1 MHLKAM
7 TLRGFKSFAS
17 ATTLRFEPGITCVVG
32 PNGSGKSNVVDALS
46 WVMGEQGAKS
56 LRGGKM
62 EDVIFAGTTGRP
74 PLGRAEVSLTIDN
87 SDGALPID
95 YAEVTITRIMFRNG
109 GSEYQLNGDTCRLLD
124 IQELLSDS
132 GIGREM
138 HVIVG
143 QGQLDSVLHADP
155 MGRRAFIEEAAG
167 VLKHRK
173 RKEKALRKLDA
184 MRANL
189 ARVQDLTDELRRQL
203 KPLGRQA
210 AVARRAAVIQADLRD
225 ARLRLLADDLVRLR
239 EALRTEI
246 ADEAELKQRK
256 EDAEGRLKAALA
268 REAELEDEVR
278 RLAPRLQQAQQ
289 TWYELSQLAERV
301 RGTVSLADARVKSAT
316 AAPTEEPRGRDPEDM
331 EREAARI
338 REQEAELEAALE
350 AAEHARED
358 TVAHRAELE
367 RALAAEERRLKD
379 AARAIADRRE
389 GLARLTGQVNAARSR
404 AASAQAEIG
413 RLAAARDEA
422 RERAAAAQEEYEQLK
437 AEVDG
442 LDADDHELAGR
453 YEAARGA
460 LAEAE
465 SALTA
470 AREAATAAERDRAA
484 VAARHDALALG
495 LRRKDGT
502 GALLAARDRLTGLL
516 GPAAELLTVT
526 PGYEIPVSAA
536 LGAAADAIAVTNP
549 SAAAEAI
556 RLLRSEDAG
565 RASLL
570 VSPGGGGGLAAGGLA
585 GVPTQAGEAAD
596 AASGRGD
603 AGPESGPGPVGGVP
617 AQAAGASAG
626 GSGAGLSG
634 PATESGPVGGLSA
647 QADGLTAEPGV
658 YGGLPGQQGLA
669 GGVSAGEV
677 DPESARADTGPGGG
691 LPGQQGP
698 AGEVSAQAGGAGD
711 AALGRADASLE
722 SGPGPGGGVPA
733 QVGGASAGGSGTGL
747 SGPATEPGVSGGVAD
762 GVFAQAGDAAPEPG
776 PGSLGGQAGEHG
788 VAGQFPAQPDDTGLS
803 VPANGSPAEPAAH
816 SGVPAQASG
825 DGAGPSAAASG
836 SATEADVSGG
846 LPAQTAGAGH
856 GPRPGPVGGAAAR
869 VTAGSGGVGSSASAG
884 GSVVEPEVSA
894 GGFPAPAPGGDSG
907 RSVSGAASGVQ
918 GREVARTAVG
928 DLVRGPVGLV
938 EAVRWMV
945 RDAVVVASLDDAEE
959 LVGARPGVVAVTAE
973 GDVLG
978 AHFAQGGSA
987 GAPSL
992 LEVRASVD
1000 EAAGELAELG
1010 VRCGELDEARRRATE
1025 RRAEC
1030 AALVEE
1036 LGERRRAADREKSAV
1051 SGRLGRLSGQARGA
1065 VGEAERTDAAVAK
1078 AQEALE
1084 RATQEVEEL
1093 AERLLVAEEAP
1104 VEEEPDTSL
1113 RDRLAADGANAR
1125 QTEMEARLQ
1134 VRTHEERVKG
1144 LAGRADA
1151 LDRGARAERAA
1162 RARAEQRRARLRHE
1176 AEVAG
1181 AVAAGTRQLL
1191 AHVEVSVVRAEAER
1205 AAAEA
1210 AKAERE
1216 RELVAERNQGRDL
1229 KSELDKLTDSV
1240 HRGEVLGAEKRLRIE
1255 QLETRALE
1263 ELGVEPAGL
1272 IAEYGPDQLVSP
1284 SPPAE
1289 GEELPE
1295 DPAHPRNQPK
1305 PYVRSEQEK
1314 RLKSAERAYQQLGKV
1329 NPLALEEFAALE
1341 ERHKFLSEQL
1351 EDLKKTRADLLQV
1364 VKSVDERVEQV
1375 FTEAYRDTAVQ
1386 FEGVFSRLFPGGE
1399 GRLILTD
1406 PENMLT
1412 TGVDV
1417 EARPPGKKVKRLSL
1431 LSGGER
1437 SLTAVALLVS
1447 IFKARPSPFY
1457 VMDEVEAALDDTN
1470 LQRLIRIMQELQ
1482 ESSQLIV
1489 ITHQKRT
1496 MEVADALYGVSMQGD
1511 GVSKVISQRLR

>member
-1 MHLKAM
+1 MHLKAL

-87 SDGALPID
+87 SDGALPIE
-95 YAEVTITRIMFRNG
+95 YTEVTITRIMFRNG
-109 GSEYQLNGDTCRLLD
+109 GSEYQINGDTCRLLD

-184 MRANL
+184 MQANL

-239 EALRTEI
+239 GALQNEI
-246 ADEAELKQRK
+246 ADEAALKQRK
-256 EDAEGRLKAALA
+256 EAAEVELKKALQ
-268 REAELEDEVR
+268 REALLEDEVR
-278 RLAPRLQQAQQ
+278 RLTPRLQRAQE

-301 RGTVSLADARVKSAT
+301 RGTISLADARVKSAT
-316 AAPTEEPRGRDPEDM
+316 SAPPEERRGRDPEDM

-350 AAEHARED
+350 AAERALED
-358 TVAHRAELE
+358 TVDHRAELE
-367 RALAAEERRLKD
+367 RELAVEERRLKD
-379 AARAIADRRE
+379 VARSIADRRE
-389 GLARLTGQVNAARSR
+389 SLARLGGQVNAARSR
-404 AASAQAEIG
+404 AASAQAEID

-422 RERAAAAQEEYEQLK
+422 RERAAAAQEEYEALK

-442 LDADDHELAGR
+442 LDADDTELA
-453 YEAARGA
+453 EQHDAAKRA

-470 AREAATAAERDRAA
+470 AREATTTAERRRAA
-484 VAARHDALALG
+484 TQARHEALAMG
-495 LRRKDGT
+495 LRRKDGS
-502 GALLAARDRLTGLL
+502 GALLNAKDRLGGLL
-516 GPAAELLTVT
+516 GPAAELLTVS
-526 PGYEIPVSAA
+526 PGHEVALAA
-536 LGAAADAIAVTNP
+536 AFGAAADAIAVTTP
-549 SAAAEAI
+549 ASAAEAI
-556 RLLRSEDAG
+556 RLLRKQDAG
-565 RASLL
+565 RAALL
-570 VSPGGGGGLAAGGLA
+570 LA
-585 GVPTQAGEAAD
+585 GA
-596 AASGRGD
+596 
-603 AGPESGPGPVGGVP
+603 PEDLTPPPGTAPP
-617 AQAAGASAG
+617 QR
-626 GSGAGLSG
+626 GAGNCATG
-634 PATESGPVGGLSA
+634 HDAPADERRP
-647 QADGLTAEPGV
+647 
-658 YGGLPGQQGLA
+658 LPA
-669 GGVSAGEV
+669 
-677 DPESARADTGPGGG
+677 P
-691 LPGQQGP
+691 P
-698 AGEVSAQAGGAGD
+698 AG
-711 AALGRADASLE
+711 
-722 SGPGPGGGVPA
+722 
-733 QVGGASAGGSGTGL
+733 
-747 SGPATEPGVSGGVAD
+747 
-762 GVFAQAGDAAPEPG
+762 
-776 PGSLGGQAGEHG
+776 
-788 VAGQFPAQPDDTGLS
+788 
-803 VPANGSPAEPAAH
+803 
-816 SGVPAQASG
+816 
-825 DGAGPSAAASG
+825 
-836 SATEADVSGG
+836 
-846 LPAQTAGAGH
+846 
-856 GPRPGPVGGAAAR
+856 
-869 VTAGSGGVGSSASAG
+869 
-884 GSVVEPEVSA
+884 
-894 GGFPAPAPGGDSG
+894 
-907 RSVSGAASGVQ
+907 
-918 GREVARTAVG
+918 RTAPPIG
-928 DLVRGPVGLV
+928 HFATDLVRGPADLMP
-938 EAVRWMV
+938 AVHRLLH
-945 RDAVVVASLDDAEE
+945 RIVVVGTLEDAED
-959 LVGARPGVVAVTAE
+959 LVQTRPDLTAVTAE
-973 GDVLG
+973 GDLLG
-978 AHFAQGGSA
+978 AHFAHGGSA

-992 LEVRASVD
+992 LEVQASVD
-1000 EAAGELAELG
+1000 EAAAELEELAVRCEELAEAQESA
-1010 VRCGELDEARRRATE
+1010 VELRRERAG
-1025 RRAEC
+1025 
-1030 AALVEE
+1030 LVEE
-1036 LGERRRAADREKSAV
+1036 LGERRRAAEREKSAV
-1051 SGRLGRLSGQARGA
+1051 AQQLGRLAGQARGA
-1065 VGEAERTDAAVAK
+1065 AGEAERSTAAAAR
-1078 AQEALE
+1078 AQEALDK
-1084 RATQEVEEL
+1084 AVQEAEEL
-1093 AERLLVAEEAP
+1093 AERLAVAEEMP
-1104 VEEEPDTSL
+1104 VEEEPDTSV

-1144 LAGRADA
+1144 LAGRADS
-1151 LDRGARAERAA
+1151 LDRAARAEREA

-1176 AEVAG
+1176 A
-1181 AVAAGTRQLL
+1181 AVAEAVASGTRQLL
-1191 AHVEVSVVRAEAER
+1191 AHVEVSLARAEAER
-1205 AAAEA
+1205 TAADA
-1210 AKAERE
+1210 AKARRE
-1216 RELVAERNQGRDL
+1216 QELAQARNEGRDL
-1229 KSELDKLTDSV
+1229 KAELDKLTDSV
-1240 HRGEVLGAEKRLRIE
+1240 HRGEVLGAEKRMRIE
-1255 QLETRALE
+1255 QLETKALE
-1263 ELGVEPAGL
+1263 ELGVEPEGL
-1272 IAEYGPDQLVSP
+1272 VAEYGPDQLVPP

-1295 DPAHPRNQPK
+1295 DPEHPRNRPK
-1305 PYVRSEQEK
+1305 PFHRAEQEK
-1314 RLKSAERAYQQLGKV
+1314 RLKAAERAYQQLGKV

-1364 VKSVDERVEQV
+1364 VKEVDERVEQV
-1375 FTEAYRDTAVQ
+1375 FTEAYRDTARE

-1406 PENMLT
+1406 PDNMLT

-1437 SLTAVALLVS
+1437 SLTAVAMLVS

-1482 ESSQLIV
+1482 EASQLIV